1 MSDDSH
7 CLIHSCLIEE
17 NSEVVEPC
25 LCQFW
30 LPLLCPQV
38 GLYDL

>member
-25 LCQFW
+25 LSV
-30 LPLLCPQV
+30 LATSALSSG
-38 GLYDL
+38 GLV